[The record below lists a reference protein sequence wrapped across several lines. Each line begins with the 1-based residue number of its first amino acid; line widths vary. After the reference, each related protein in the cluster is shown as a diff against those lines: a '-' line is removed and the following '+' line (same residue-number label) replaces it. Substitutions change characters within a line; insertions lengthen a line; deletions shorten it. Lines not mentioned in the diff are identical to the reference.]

1 MGERYDMNYV
11 YYQSDINWHGAA
23 RYYEYPCVF
32 LWNLIQGYLGVGVS
46 LKADLRIAPML
57 TEPGKVRLDSS
68 GVEYEKGDGFLRVK
82 NLGNAGRSFLL
93 CLDGEEKQV
102 EINGQE
108 EYLWQKQ
115 TDK

>member
-1 MGERYDMNYV
+1 MRGRKVLVLGFRILAEA
-11 YYQSDINWHGAA
+11 GT
-23 RYYEYPCVF
+23 
-32 LWNLIQGYLGVGVS
+32 QGYLGVGVS

-57 TEPGKVRLDSS
+57 TEPGKVHLDSF

-82 NLGNAGRSFLL
+82 NLGNAGISFLL
-93 CLDGEEKQV
+93 CLDGEEKRV

>member
-1 MGERYDMNYV
+1 MCGRKVLVLGFRILAEA
-11 YYQSDINWHGAA
+11 GT
-23 RYYEYPCVF
+23 
-32 LWNLIQGYLGVGVS
+32 QGYLGVGVS

-57 TEPGKVRLDSS
+57 TEPGKVRLDSF

-93 CLDGEEKQV
+93 CLDGEEKRV

>member
-1 MGERYDMNYV
+1 MRKNTEVFEMESSYDTGRTQLERQ
-11 YYQSDINWHGAA
+11 YQ
-23 RYYEYPCVF
+23 
-32 LWNLIQGYLGVGVS
+32 
-46 LKADLRIAPML
+46 PML
-57 TEPGKVRLDSS
+57 TEPGKVHLDSF

-93 CLDGEEKQV
+93 CLDGEEKRV